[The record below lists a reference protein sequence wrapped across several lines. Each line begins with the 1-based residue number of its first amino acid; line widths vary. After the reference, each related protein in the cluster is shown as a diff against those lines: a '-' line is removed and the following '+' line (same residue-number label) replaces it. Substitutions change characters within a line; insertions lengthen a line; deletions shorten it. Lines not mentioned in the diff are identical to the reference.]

1 MKLSKEAFFRSL
13 LAFHEKGLYEVP
25 HMKDIPFISCF
36 TARHLD
42 MCLDNVTSAIQYAYP
57 YSHSLESKSSLS
69 SLQRAHR
76 SVA

>member
-1 MKLSKEAFFRSL
+1 MKPSKEAFFRSL

-36 TARHLD
+36 TTRPLD

-69 SLQRAHR
+69 SLQRTHR

>member
-25 HMKDIPFISCF
+25 HMKDITFIPCF
-36 TARHLD
+36 TTRPLD

-69 SLQRAHR
+69 SLQRTNR